1 MKSINDATD
10 LSGKRIL
17 LRASLNVPMKDG
29 KLIDTT
35 RIEEALQTMQFLR
48 GAGAKTIMVSHTS
61 DAGGTLRPVFDYLKE
76 RLPISFVED
85 VRGAEAKKV
94 INGMSDGEIILAE
107 NLRRY
112 PEEEQNDRVFAAEL
126 AALADIFVNDDFTVA
141 HRSHASVIGVA
152 ELLPSYAGLT
162 FDREYSFLAQIL
174 ERSDESLAII
184 GGAKPETK
192 LPLIVSLSEKM
203 TKVFVCGVSAN
214 VMWHSRGLSIGH
226 SMGATEDIPEIATVN
241 AAQNINLPSDVR
253 IIDADGNLKV
263 VGYDSVPDEATII
276 DAGPQT
282 IKKLEEL
289 IHASK
294 FILWNGPL
302 GEYEKGYT
310 TSTHALAHL
319 LAESGKRVIV
329 GGGDTVAAITHLEL
343 PEKFT
348 YLSTSGGAMIDFL
361 AHGTLPGIEAL
372 NKAS

>member
-29 KLIDTT
+29 KIIDTT
-35 RIEEALQTMQFLR
+35 RIDEALQTIQFLR
-48 GAGAKTIMVSHTS
+48 GAGAKMIMISHTS
-61 DAGGTLRPVFDYLKE
+61 DSSGTLRPVFDYLKE

-85 VRGAEAKKV
+85 IRGAEAKKM
-94 INGMSDGEIILAE
+94 INSMADGEIVLAE
-107 NLRRY
+107 NLRQY

-126 AALADIFVNDDFTVA
+126 AALADVFVNDDFTVS
-141 HRSHASVIGVA
+141 HRTHASTVGVA

-162 FDREYSFLAQIL
+162 FDREYSFLSQIL
-174 ERSDESLAII
+174 EAPAESLAII
-184 GGAKPETK
+184 GGGKPETK
-192 LPLIVSLSEKM
+192 LPLIVSLAEKM
-203 TKVFVCGVSAN
+203 TTVAVCGISAN
-214 VMWHSRGLSIGH
+214 AIWQSRGLPIGK
-226 SMGATEDIPEIATVN
+226 SATAKETIPEIATVN
-241 AAQNINLPSDVR
+241 AASNIHLPSDVR
-253 IIDADGNLKV
+253 IVDGNGNLKV
-263 VGYDSVPDEATII
+263 IAFDSVPEDAAIV

-282 IKKLEEL
+282 LHDLGDL
-289 IHASK
+289 ISK
-294 FILWNGPL
+294 AAFILWNGPL

-348 YLSTSGGAMIDFL
+348 YLSTSGGAMIDYL

-372 NKAS
+372 NK